1 MQFSITGKYL
11 PLTGKKVYVAGHD
24 GLVGTALL
32 KQLDKIDC
40 EVLTIDKEQLDLRYQ
55 DQVCSY
61 LTDNRPDCVF
71 LTAARVGGIKAN
83 RDNPVSFL
91 LDNLNIQNSVIS
103 AAHQTGVQKLM
114 FFGSTCIYP
123 PEAEKPIRE
132 EALLTGLP
140 EPTNEWYAVA
150 KIAGIKL
157 IQAYRQQ
164 FGKDFISVTPSNLYG
179 PFDRY
184 HLEDGH
190 VIPSLLQRFH
200 AAKINGDASVTIW
213 GSGLPRREFLY
224 VDDLAEAC
232 IFLME
237 NYSNDI
243 SINVSSGTEVSIRN
257 LAEMIQKIVG
267 YQGEISFDTS
277 MPDGA
282 MSKLSDNSRIK
293 ALGWSPKIGLEQ
305 GLQKT
310 YGEFL
315 LQTSQ

>member
-1 MQFSITGKYL
+1 
-11 PLTGKKVYVAGHD
+11 
-24 GLVGTALL
+24 
-32 KQLDKIDC
+32 
-40 EVLTIDKEQLDLRYQ
+40 
-55 DQVCSY
+55 
-61 LTDNRPDCVF
+61 
-71 LTAARVGGIKAN
+71 
-83 RDNPVSFL
+83 
-91 LDNLNIQNSVIS
+91 
-103 AAHQTGVQKLM
+103 
-114 FFGSTCIYP
+114 
-123 PEAEKPIRE
+123 
-132 EALLTGLP
+132 
-140 EPTNEWYAVA
+140 
-150 KIAGIKL
+150 
-157 IQAYRQQ
+157 
-164 FGKDFISVTPSNLYG
+164 
-179 PFDRY
+179 
-184 HLEDGH
+184 
-190 VIPSLLQRFH
+190 
-200 AAKINGDASVTIW
+200 
-213 GSGLPRREFLY
+213 

-237 NYSNDI
+237 NYSSDI